1 MEILKGTPASRGVA
15 EGIVRIVKD
24 ASDTPKFQD
33 GEILVAAMTE
43 PTMVMMMNK
52 AAAVVTDDGGITCH
66 AAIVSRELVIPAVVG
81 TGSATTVLKDGMRV
95 RVDGTAGTVVEL

>member
-1 MEILKGTPASRGVA
+1 MKTLKGTPASRGIA

-24 ASDTPKFQD
+24 ASDTPTFQD
-33 GEILVAAMTE
+33 GEVLVATMTE

-52 AAAVVTDDGGITCH
+52 AAAIVTDDGGITCH

-81 TGSATTVLKDGMRV
+81 TKTATTVLEDGMRV
-95 RVDGTAGTVVEL
+95 RVDGTAGTVMQL